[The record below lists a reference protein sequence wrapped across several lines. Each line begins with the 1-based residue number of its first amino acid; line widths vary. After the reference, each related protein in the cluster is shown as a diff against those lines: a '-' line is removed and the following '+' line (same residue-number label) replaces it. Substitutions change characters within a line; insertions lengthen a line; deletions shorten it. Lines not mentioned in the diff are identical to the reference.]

1 MEKRD
6 IVLNLL
12 GFFILAFGIF
22 AMAYG
27 IYRDKPDWI
36 FWFCYIGM
44 VLIGIGILK
53 KDGTLIAS
61 QLNIITVYL
70 VFWDIDF
77 LYRLFTK
84 ESLWG
89 ITDYFF
95 GELLIPSRIISLEH
109 FFVLPL
115 AFYAL
120 YRIKINSEEKKSL
133 LNSTHLK
140 LSIIQ
145 LILIY
150 FISKLITNEIFN
162 MNCVFNSCVS
172 FIPTTEFYPLT
183 WFTIT
188 LGSTIIIAFMIN
200 KVKWFNA

>member
-6 IVLNLL
+6 VVLKLL

-27 IYRDKPDWI
+27 VYRDKPDWI

-53 KDGTLIAS
+53 KDGILIAS

-70 VFWDIDF
+70 VFWDVDF

-95 GELLIPSRIISLEH
+95 NNLIIQSRIISLEH
-109 FFVLPL
+109 FFLLPL

-120 YRIKINSEEKKSL
+120 YRIKLTPEEKKV
-133 LNSTHLK
+133 HWK
-140 LSIIQ
+140 LSLIQ

-150 FISKLITNEIFN
+150 FIVKFLASETYNV
-162 MNCVFNSCVS
+162 NCVFNSCVS
-172 FIPTTEFYPLT
+172 FIPTNEFHILT
-183 WFTIT
+183 WFAIN
-188 LGSTIIIAFMIN
+188 LGSVLITAFVIN
-200 KVKWFNA
+200 KVKWFDA